1 MASDTPAF
9 HGFNFL
15 YGEWTDR
22 RTEKIYL
29 PTFGRVAGGK
39 ADVGVIVGAV
49 ERESVD
55 IITIIWSYW

>member
-1 MASDTPAF
+1 MAFP
-9 HGFNFL
+9 GFNFL
-15 YGEWTDR
+15 YSGRTDGQ
-22 RTEKIYL
+22 TEKIYL

-55 IITIIWSYW
+55 IIIIIWSYWWCGGF